1 MRARCDY
8 QILIILYFV
17 DNVHS
22 PVHTQRRV
30 AHVGEWLASWQRP
43 PPVSPPLLSPGCP
56 GPCVTT
62 DGVTRPPGARTRRA
76 APRRP
81 DARVNIFYKCAS
93 IETFWAD
100 QCALK
105 INNIAPCLAL
115 VSRAESVSRILSALA
130 LRGLCMRGLLSV
142 LMFGHAISD
151 EDEMVPCPEL
161 SPSPLTITISFEIK
175 HLSTW
180 FPPFSGVHSF
190 SRNWR
195 EELRKIQVLYWKQ
208 IALPTSFKKVILLC
222 VKKSLEL
229 LPFHHVIKCKQTLE

>member
-1 MRARCDY
+1 MRAKCDY

-17 DNVHS
+17 DNVGDIWPMVHS

-76 APRRP
+76 APCRP
-81 DARVNIFYKCAS
+81 GARVNIFYKCAS

-105 INNIAPCLAL
+105 INNIAPAWLWCPGLSLCPGSCLRSRSAACACAVSSPCSCSDTRSL
-115 VSRAESVSRILSALA
+115 TRMRWSRA
-130 LRGLCMRGLLSV
+130 
-142 LMFGHAISD
+142 
-151 EDEMVPCPEL
+151 
-161 SPSPLTITISFEIK
+161 PSS
-175 HLSTW
+175 
-180 FPPFSGVHSF
+180 
-190 SRNWR
+190 
-195 EELRKIQVLYWKQ
+195 
-208 IALPTSFKKVILLC
+208 
-222 VKKSLEL
+222 L
-229 LPFHHVIKCKQTLE
+229 LPLSQSQFLLKSNICRRGFHHSPASTAFLEIGEKNYVKFKFYIESK